1 MRRTTARF
9 LVRTGLTV
17 GGLLALYA
25 VIPVPGHQESLQLTV
40 VLALVGLA
48 VLTYAFLTLADRAR
62 RSTEEASVRIEA
74 VVAVLYAFVVF
85 TSLVYLAIA
94 SNPGQFTGLHTRVD
108 ALYFTMSTIATVG
121 FGDVHATG
129 QVARTVVT
137 VQIFLDLIFVG
148 LMARIILPSVV
159 NSRARARDA
168 AGSRAGS
175 EAGSEA
181 GDGADDEAGGRAGG
195 RAGGGAGDDDRPDHT
210 GS

>member
-1 MRRTTARF
+1 MKRTTVRF

-17 GGLLALYA
+17 SGLLALYA
-25 VIPVPGHQESLQLTV
+25 VIPVPGHQESLPVTV
-40 VLALVGLA
+40 LLALVGLA
-48 VLTYAFLTLADRAR
+48 VLTYAFLTLAERAR

-137 VQIFLDLIFVG
+137 IQIFLDLIFVG

-159 NSRARARDA
+159 NSRARAREGS
-168 AGSRAGS
+168 GSRD
-175 EAGSEA
+175 GSEA
-181 GDGADDEAGGRAGG
+181 GDDE
-195 RAGGGAGDDDRPDHT
+195 GDDGHGDRPDHT

>member
-1 MRRTTARF
+1 MKRTTARF
-9 LVRTGLTV
+9 LLRTGLTV

-40 VLALVGLA
+40 LLAIVGLA
-48 VLTYAFLTLADRAR
+48 LLTYAFLTLAERAR
-62 RSTEEASVRIEA
+62 RSTAEASVRIEA

-159 NSRARARDA
+159 NSRARARDG
-168 AGSRAGS
+168 AGPRGDAEPEGGPEDGS
-175 EAGSEA
+175 ES
-181 GDGADDEAGGRAGG
+181 GGESG
-195 RAGGGAGDDDRPDHT
+195 GDDDRPDLPE
-210 GS
+210 S

>member
-1 MRRTTARF
+1 MNRTTVRF

-40 VLALVGLA
+40 LLAIVGLA
-48 VLTYAFLTLADRAR
+48 LLTYAFLTLAGRAR

-85 TSLVYLAIA
+85 TSLVYLGIA

-108 ALYFTMSTIATVG
+108 AIYFTMSTIATVG

-159 NSRARARDA
+159 NSRERARDGA
-168 AGSRAGS
+168 DSRADGEPEDGS
-175 EAGSEA
+175 E
-181 GDGADDEAGGRAGG
+181 DG
-195 RAGGGAGDDDRPDHT
+195 GDDDRPELP